1 MSGLSI
7 IGIIGT
13 YILVK
18 TIKNNIKINNK
29 LLELKSEITKINSI
43 CETLEL
49 SKICI
54 IYNHHNITNNHIYF
68 SIIII
73 LINIILFIILL
84 NNNPNNIYNLQIKI
98 YLLQILPFIFIFI
111 ISLIIILL
119 ILYLGNK
126 HNNKAII
133 NINEIEN
140 LIRNKKDDIDKK
152 YIDNLL
158 MLLDTSDDI
167 NNLNLVI
174 DEYISN
180 YSYLHNYNKYLMNA
194 KKDKKIFIIELEIKL
209 IQKKNNELTNIM
221 NTRLKTF
228 QEITHELVKCELEE
242 LNKKLYDYKI
252 YLLIKINAINE
263 QSQINAIIININ

>member
-1 MSGLSI
+1 MSILLILIPLGA
-7 IGIIGT
+7 
-13 YILVK
+13 YIL
-18 TIKNNIKINNK
+18 IKDTIKINNK
-29 LLELKSEITKINSI
+29 LLELKTEIIKINSI

-49 SKICI
+49 SKIRI
-54 IYNHHNITNNHIYF
+54 IYNHHNITNNHIYS

-73 LINIILFIILL
+73 LINIILIIICLKY
-84 NNNPNNIYNLQIKI
+84 NPSDIYN
-98 YLLQILPFIFIFI
+98 LLQILQFIMI
-111 ISLIIILL
+111 ISLIIILV

-126 HNNKAII
+126 YNNNAII

-180 YSYLHNYNKYLMNA
+180 YSYLHNYNKYLKNA
-194 KKDKKIFIIELEIKL
+194 KKDKKIFIIELERKL

>member
-1 MSGLSI
+1 MSVSI
-7 IGIIGT
+7 IGVIICI
-13 YILVK
+13 YIVVK
-18 TIKNNIKINNK
+18 TCKDAIQINNK
-29 LLELKSEITKINSI
+29 LLELKTEIIKINSI

-54 IYNHHNITNNHIYF
+54 IYNHHNITNNHIYS

-73 LINIILFIILL
+73 LINIILLIICL
-84 NNNPNNIYNLQIKI
+84 NYNPNDIYNLQIKI
-98 YLLQILPFIFIFI
+98 YLLQILPFIFI
-111 ISLIIILL
+111 ISLIIILV

-126 HNNKAII
+126 HNNKAIL

-180 YSYLHNYNKYLMNA
+180 YSYLMYMN
-194 KKDKKIFIIELEIKL
+194 KDKNQLLNELIIIL
-209 IQKKNNELTNIM
+209 IQKKKDELTNIM
-221 NTRLKTF
+221 NTRLKIFHEIT
-228 QEITHELVKCELEE
+228 QEIVKYELEE
-242 LNKKLYDYKI
+242 LNKNLDDYKKI
-252 YLLIKINAINE
+252 IEIKINAIT
-263 QSQINAIIININ
+263 INSIIKIEDVKE

>member
-1 MSGLSI
+1 MSILFLILIPLGA
-7 IGIIGT
+7 
-13 YILVK
+13 YILIK
-18 TIKNNIKINNK
+18 DTIKNNNK
-29 LLELKSEITKINSI
+29 LLELKSEIIKINSI
-43 CETLEL
+43 CEPLEL

-54 IYNHHNITNNHIYF
+54 IYNHHNITNNHIYS

-73 LINIILFIILL
+73 LINIILFIICI
-84 NNNPNNIYNLQIKI
+84 NYNPNDINNLQIKM
-98 YLLQILPFIFIFI
+98 YLLQILPFIFI

-126 HNNKAII
+126 HNNKAIL

-140 LIRNKKDDIDKK
+140 EIRNKKDDIDKK

-180 YSYLHNYNKYLMNA
+180 YSYLHNYNKYLKNA
-194 KKDKKIFIIELEIKL
+194 KKDKKIFIIELERKL

-242 LNKKLYDYKI
+242 LNKNLDDYKKI
-252 YLLIKINAINE
+252 LEIKINDIKE
-263 QSQINAIIININ
+263 QSQINAIIINIH

>member
-1 MSGLSI
+1 MSILLI
-7 IGIIGT
+7 LIPLGT
-13 YILVK
+13 YNLVK
-18 TIKNNIKINNK
+18 TIKNNIEINNK
-29 LLELKSEITKINSI
+29 LLELKSEIIKINSI

-54 IYNHHNITNNHIYF
+54 IYNHYNITNNHIYS

-73 LINIILFIILL
+73 LINIILFIIFL
-84 NNNPNNIYNLQIKI
+84 NDNPNDIYKLQIKM
-98 YLLQILPFIFIFI
+98 YLLQILPLIFI

-126 HNNKAII
+126 YNNKVII
-133 NINEIEN
+133 NVNEIAN

-180 YSYLHNYNKYLMNA
+180 YSYLKNT
-194 KKDKKIFIIELEIKL
+194 KKDKKIFIIELERKL

-228 QEITHELVKCELEE
+228 QEITQELVKYELQEF
-242 LNKKLYDYKI
+242 NKKLYDYKI
-252 YLLIKINAINE
+252 YLLFKINAINE
-263 QSQINAIIININ
+263 QSLINSIIININ

>member
-1 MSGLSI
+1 MSILLILIPLGA
-7 IGIIGT
+7 
-13 YILVK
+13 YILIK
-18 TIKNNIKINNK
+18 DTIRINNK
-29 LLELKSEITKINSI
+29 LLELKTEIIKINSI

-54 IYNHHNITNNHIYF
+54 IYNHHNITNNHIYS

-73 LINIILFIILL
+73 LRNIILFIICL
-84 NNNPNNIYNLQIKI
+84 NYNPSDIYN
-98 YLLQILPFIFIFI
+98 LLQILPSIFI
-111 ISLIIILL
+111 ISLIIILV

-126 HNNKAII
+126 HNNKTII
-133 NINEIEN
+133 NINNLEN

-180 YSYLHNYNKYLMNA
+180 YSYLHNYNKYLMNT
-194 KKDKKIFIIELEIKL
+194 KKDKKIFIIELERKL

-228 QEITHELVKCELEE
+228 HIITHELVKCELEE
-242 LNKKLYDYKI
+242 LNKKLYDYKK

>member
-1 MSGLSI
+1 MSILLISI
-7 IGIIGT
+7 PLGA
-13 YILVK
+13 YIL
-18 TIKNNIKINNK
+18 IKDSIEINNKNNK
-29 LLELKSEITKINSI
+29 LLELKSEIIKINSI

-54 IYNHHNITNNHIYF
+54 IYNHNITNNHIYS

-73 LINIILFIILL
+73 LINIILLIICL
-84 NNNPNNIYNLQIKI
+84 NYNPSDIYNLQIKM
-98 YLLQILPFIFIFI
+98 YLSQILPFIMI
-111 ISLIIILL
+111 ISLIIILV
-119 ILYLGNK
+119 ILYLANK
-126 HNNKAII
+126 YNNNAII

-180 YSYLHNYNKYLMNA
+180 YSYLHNYNKYLMNT
-194 KKDKKIFIIELEIKL
+194 KKDKKIFIIELERKL

-228 QEITHELVKCELEE
+228 QEITQELVKCELEE

>member
-1 MSGLSI
+1 MSILLILIPLGA
-7 IGIIGT
+7 
-13 YILVK
+13 YIL
-18 TIKNNIKINNK
+18 IKDTIKINNK
-29 LLELKSEITKINSI
+29 LMELKSEIIKINSI
-43 CETLEL
+43 CEPLEL

-54 IYNHHNITNNHIYF
+54 IYNHHNITYNHIYS

-73 LINIILFIILL
+73 LINIILLIICL
-84 NNNPNNIYNLQIKI
+84 NYNPSDIYNLQIRM
-98 YLLQILPFIFIFI
+98 YLSQSVPFIMI

-126 HNNKAII
+126 HNNKAIL

-180 YSYLHNYNKYLMNA
+180 YSYLKNA
-194 KKDKKIFIIELEIKL
+194 KKDKKIFIIELERKL

-228 QEITHELVKCELEE
+228 QEITHELVKCELKE

-263 QSQINAIIININ
+263 QSQINSIIININ

>member
-1 MSGLSI
+1 MSILLFLIPLGA
-7 IGIIGT
+7 
-13 YILVK
+13 YIL
-18 TIKNNIKINNK
+18 IKDTIKINNK
-29 LLELKSEITKINSI
+29 LLELKSEIIKINSI
-43 CETLEL
+43 CEPLEL

-54 IYNHHNITNNHIYF
+54 NHHNITNNHIYS

-73 LINIILFIILL
+73 LINIILFIICL
-84 NNNPNNIYNLQIKI
+84 NYNPSDIYN
-98 YLLQILPFIFIFI
+98 LLQILPSIFI
-111 ISLIIILL
+111 ISFIIILL

-126 HNNKAII
+126 HNNKAIL

-140 LIRNKKDDIDKK
+140 EIRNKKDDIDKK

-180 YSYLHNYNKYLMNA
+180 YSYLHNYNKYLKNA
-194 KKDKKIFIIELEIKL
+194 KKDKKIFIIELERKL

-242 LNKKLYDYKI
+242 LNKKLYDYKK
-252 YLLIKINAINE
+252 YLLIKIIAINE

>member
-1 MSGLSI
+1 MYGLSI
-7 IGIIGT
+7 IGVIICS
-13 YILVK
+13 YIVVK
-18 TIKNNIKINNK
+18 IRKDAIQINNK
-29 LLELKSEITKINSI
+29 LLELKSEIIKINSI
-43 CETLEL
+43 CEPLEL

-54 IYNHHNITNNHIYF
+54 NYNKIANNTYIF
-68 SIIII
+68 SIIIII
-73 LINIILFIILL
+73 LINIILLIICL
-84 NNNPNNIYNLQIKI
+84 NYNPNDIYTLQIKM
-98 YLLQILPFIFIFI
+98 YLLQIVPFIII
-111 ISLIIILL
+111 ISWIIILV
-119 ILYLGNK
+119 ILNLGIK
-126 HNNKAII
+126 QNNEVII

-167 NNLNLVI
+167 YNLNLII

-194 KKDKKIFIIELEIKL
+194 KKDKKIFIIELERKL

-242 LNKKLYDYKI
+242 LNKKFYY
-252 YLLIKINAINE
+252 
-263 QSQINAIIININ
+263 

>member
-1 MSGLSI
+1 MSVSI
-7 IGIIGT
+7 IGVIICI
-13 YILVK
+13 YIVVK
-18 TIKNNIKINNK
+18 TCKDAIQINNK
-29 LLELKSEITKINSI
+29 LLELKTEIIKINSI

-54 IYNHHNITNNHIYF
+54 IYNHHNITYNHIYS

-73 LINIILFIILL
+73 LINIILLIICL
-84 NNNPNNIYNLQIKI
+84 NYNPNDIYNLQIKI
-98 YLLQILPFIFIFI
+98 YLLQILPFIFI
-111 ISLIIILL
+111 ISLIIILV

-126 HNNKAII
+126 HNNKAIL

-180 YSYLHNYNKYLMNA
+180 YSYLMYMN
-194 KKDKKIFIIELEIKL
+194 KDKNQLLNELIIIL
-209 IQKKNNELTNIM
+209 IQKKKDELTNIM
-221 NTRLKTF
+221 NTRLKIFHEIT
-228 QEITHELVKCELEE
+228 QEIVKYELEE
-242 LNKKLYDYKI
+242 LNKNLDDYKKI
-252 YLLIKINAINE
+252 IEIKINAIT
-263 QSQINAIIININ
+263 INSIIININ

>member
-1 MSGLSI
+1 MSVSI
-7 IGIIGT
+7 IGVIICI
-13 YILVK
+13 YIVVK
-18 TIKNNIKINNK
+18 TCKDAIQINNK
-29 LLELKSEITKINSI
+29 LLELKTEIIKINSI

-54 IYNHHNITNNHIYF
+54 IYNHHNITNNHIYS

-73 LINIILFIILL
+73 LINIILLIICL
-84 NNNPNNIYNLQIKI
+84 NYNPNDIYNLQIKI
-98 YLLQILPFIFIFI
+98 YLLQILPLIFI

-126 HNNKAII
+126 YNYKTII

-180 YSYLHNYNKYLMNA
+180 YSYLMYMN
-194 KKDKKIFIIELEIKL
+194 KDKNQLLNELIIIL
-209 IQKKNNELTNIM
+209 IQKKKDELTNIM
-221 NTRLKTF
+221 NTRLKIFHEIT
-228 QEITHELVKCELEE
+228 QEIVKYELEE
-242 LNKKLYDYKI
+242 LNKNLDDYKKI
-252 YLLIKINAINE
+252 IEIKINAIT
-263 QSQINAIIININ
+263 INSIIKIEDVKE

>member
-7 IGIIGT
+7 IGVIICI
-13 YILVK
+13 YIVVK
-18 TIKNNIKINNK
+18 TFKDAIQINNK
-29 LLELKSEITKINSI
+29 ILELKSEIIKINSI

-54 IYNHHNITNNHIYF
+54 IFNYNKLANITYIF
-68 SIIII
+68 LIIII
-73 LINIILFIILL
+73 LIDIILFIICL
-84 NNNPNNIYNLQIKI
+84 NYNPNDIYNLQIKI
-98 YLLQILPFIFIFI
+98 YLLQIVPFIFI

-126 HNNKAII
+126 YNNKAII

-194 KKDKKIFIIELEIKL
+194 NKDKKIFIIELERKL

-242 LNKKLYDYKI
+242 LNKKLYDYKK
-252 YLLIKINAINE
+252 YLLIKIIAINE
-263 QSQINAIIININ
+263 QSQINAIIINIH

>member
-1 MSGLSI
+1 MYVSI
-7 IGIIGT
+7 IGFIM
-13 YILVK
+13 YIYIVVK
-18 TIKNNIKINNK
+18 ICKDTIEINNK
-29 LLELKSEITKINSI
+29 LLELKTEIIKINSI

-73 LINIILFIILL
+73 LINIILYIICL
-84 NNNPNNIYNLQIKI
+84 NYNPSDIYTLS
-98 YLLQILPFIFIFI
+98 QILPFIMI

-126 HNNKAII
+126 YNNNAII
-133 NINEIEN
+133 IINEIEN

-194 KKDKKIFIIELEIKL
+194 KKDKKIFIIELERKL

-228 QEITHELVKCELEE
+228 QEITQELVKCELEE

>member
-1 MSGLSI
+1 MSILLILIPLGA
-7 IGIIGT
+7 
-13 YILVK
+13 YIL
-18 TIKNNIKINNK
+18 IKDTIKINNK
-29 LLELKSEITKINSI
+29 LMELKSEIIKINSI
-43 CETLEL
+43 CEPLEL

-54 IYNHHNITNNHIYF
+54 IYNHHNITYNHIYS

-73 LINIILFIILL
+73 LINIILLIICL
-84 NNNPNNIYNLQIKI
+84 NYNPSDIYNLQIRM
-98 YLLQILPFIFIFI
+98 YLSQSVPFIMI

-126 HNNKAII
+126 HNNKAIL

-180 YSYLHNYNKYLMNA
+180 YSYLKNA
-194 KKDKKIFIIELEIKL
+194 KKDKKIFIIELERKL

-228 QEITHELVKCELEE
+228 QEITHELVKCELKE

-263 QSQINAIIININ
+263 QSQINAIIINIH

>member
-1 MSGLSI
+1 MSILLILILIPLSA
-7 IGIIGT
+7 
-13 YILVK
+13 YILIK
-18 TIKNNIKINNK
+18 DTIKKNNK
-29 LLELKSEITKINSI
+29 QMELKSEIIKINSI
-43 CETLEL
+43 CEPLEL

-54 IYNHHNITNNHIYF
+54 IYNHHNITYNHIYS

-73 LINIILFIILL
+73 LINIILLIICLKY
-84 NNNPNNIYNLQIKI
+84 NPSDIYNLQIKM
-98 YLLQILPFIFIFI
+98 YLSQIVPFIMI

-126 HNNKAII
+126 HNNKAIL

-180 YSYLHNYNKYLMNA
+180 YSYLHNYNKYLKNA
-194 KKDKKIFIIELEIKL
+194 KKDKKIFIIELERKL

-221 NTRLKTF
+221 NARLKTF

-242 LNKKLYDYKI
+242 LNKKIYDYKI

-263 QSQINAIIININ
+263 QSQINSIIININ

>member
-1 MSGLSI
+1 MSILLILIPLGA
-7 IGIIGT
+7 
-13 YILVK
+13 YIL
-18 TIKNNIKINNK
+18 IKDTIKINNK
-29 LLELKSEITKINSI
+29 LLELKTEIIKINSI

-54 IYNHHNITNNHIYF
+54 IYNHHNITNNHIYS

-73 LINIILFIILL
+73 LINIILIIICLKY
-84 NNNPNNIYNLQIKI
+84 NPSDIYN
-98 YLLQILPFIFIFI
+98 LLQILQFIMI
-111 ISLIIILL
+111 ISLIIILV

-126 HNNKAII
+126 YNNNAII

-180 YSYLHNYNKYLMNA
+180 YSYLHNYNKYLKNA
-194 KKDKKIFIIELEIKL
+194 KKDKKIFIIELERKL